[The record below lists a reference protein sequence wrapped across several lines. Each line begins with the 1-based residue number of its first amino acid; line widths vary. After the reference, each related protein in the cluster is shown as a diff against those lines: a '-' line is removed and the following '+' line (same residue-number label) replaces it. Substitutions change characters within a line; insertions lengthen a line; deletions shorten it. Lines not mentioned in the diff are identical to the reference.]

1 MDSYSSRLYA
11 QIVEV
16 RTLPA
21 ALRAIMEQRQWTQ
34 AQLADALGVSQTWV
48 SHVSRGMR
56 DTTMGKAVEL
66 LSRVGWQVRMSP
78 EVEEPVERREFLTA
92 AASVIFVPSGRAGAN
107 PYEDAEYVNT
117 LADSM
122 ARGRYELGGVPLVA
136 NALGHVHRVRELVE
150 RVRGARLQ
158 QAISNL
164 MYQATLV
171 LYDAGRSGHAEH
183 TGRVALDMAV
193 LGADVDA
200 QARAFDA
207 LSRVCLERGDHTRGS
222 AFARKGLG
230 LRDLSGSRVASLNM
244 RLGRCL
250 AAVPG
255 REGEARAALDR
266 ALSVSG
272 LGSFAAAAMVG
283 DVAIGMGQLDRF
295 DEASRLLGD
304 AAERIGQ
311 WSPLFRAQYLG
322 RQIVTTLRAGDVEF
336 AGDRMNELARAI
348 PFVSSARV
356 DSRVVE
362 ILDASARW
370 GRVPGMRAAREQLAA
385 MRVPVARFG

>member
-1 MDSYSSRLYA
+1 MDSHCSRLYA
-11 QIVEV
+11 QIVEA

-21 ALRAIMEQRQWTQ
+21 ALKAIMEQRQWTR

-56 DTTMGKAVEL
+56 DTTMGKAIEL

-92 AASVIFVPSGRAGAN
+92 AASVIFVPSGRASAN
-107 PYEDAEYVNT
+107 PYQDAEYVNT

-136 NALGHVHRVRELVE
+136 NALGHVHRIRELVE

-183 TGRVALDMAV
+183 TGRIALDMAV
-193 LGADVDA
+193 LGADVDG

-207 LSRVCLERGDHTRGS
+207 LSRVCLERGNH
-222 AFARKGLG
+222 
-230 LRDLSGSRVASLNM
+230 
-244 RLGRCL
+244 
-250 AAVPG
+250 
-255 REGEARAALDR
+255 ARAALDR
-266 ALSVSG
+266 ALSVGG

-295 DEASRLLGD
+295 GEANRLLGD

-322 RQIVTTLRAGDVEF
+322 RQIITTLLGRLLVRAEF
-336 AGDRMNELARAI
+336 LA
-348 PFVSSARV
+348 
-356 DSRVVE
+356 DSY
-362 ILDASARW
+362 
-370 GRVPGMRAAREQLAA
+370 
-385 MRVPVARFG
+385 